1 MVSAGEYWTGYVSV
15 GQRRGTTNFNVSLEN
30 SRNKGVIFGLDGY
43 TRQNFRVNLDQQLRS
58 NLDASFSTF
67 YGTSTNGRSAE
78 GTASPFFGLMF
89 VQPDVNLQACCNPD
103 GSPYVAKVPLS
114 GDVANDFNPLY
125 TLANEKVNQDRN
137 RFSGSTRLRWRLV
150 NWLSAEG
157 NFAYDQ
163 EAQDYSDVTPF
174 GFLSSS
180 GTPTDGGLVQRS
192 LNDWQYNTG
201 ATLTS
206 VRRFGNITNTSKVG
220 M

>member
-114 GDVANDFNPLY
+114 G
-125 TLANEKVNQDRN
+125 
-137 RFSGSTRLRWRLV
+137 STRLRWRLV